1 MFINFKLRHICVF
14 SIQKFMKSKK
24 NLVLI
29 GMMSSGKS
37 TIGELLA
44 KKLNFKFFDID
55 KIIENETK
63 MKITE
68 IFKIKGEN
76 FFRNLEEKTTIKL
89 LNFSD
94 VVISLGG
101 GGFVNEIIRKE
112 TNTKSKTF
120 WLDWNLDTLISRIRK
135 KNNRPVALALNNDE
149 LKNLIIERSKYYSK
163 AKYKIN
169 CQKLTRPEI
178 IKKIL
183 NLYESY

>member
-1 MFINFKLRHICVF
+1 
-14 SIQKFMKSKK
+14 MKSKK

-76 FFRNLEEKTTIKL
+76 FFRNLEEKTTVKL
-89 LNFSD
+89 LNFSNA
-94 VVISLGG
+94 VISLGG

-135 KNNRPVALALNNDE
+135 RNNRPVALALNNNE
-149 LKNLIIERSKYYSK
+149 LKNLIIKRSKYYSK

-169 CQKLTRPEI
+169 CQKITRSEI

-183 NLYESY
+183 NLYENS

>member
-1 MFINFKLRHICVF
+1 
-14 SIQKFMKSKK
+14 MKSKK

-76 FFRNLEEKTTIKL
+76 FFRNLEEKTTVKL
-89 LNFSD
+89 LNFTNS
-94 VVISLGG
+94 VISLGG

-135 KNNRPVALALNNDE
+135 RNNRPVALALNNNE
-149 LKNLIIERSKYYSK
+149 LKNLIIKRSKYYSK

-183 NLYESY
+183 NLYESS

>member
-1 MFINFKLRHICVF
+1 
-14 SIQKFMKSKK
+14 MKSKK

-29 GMMSSGKS
+29 GMMGSGKS
-37 TIGELLA
+37 TIGGLLA

-101 GGFVNEIIRKE
+101 GGFINETIRKE

-120 WLDWNLDTLISRIRK
+120 WLNWDLDTLISRIRK
-135 KNNRPVALALNNDE
+135 KNNRPVASALNNDE

-169 CQKLTRPEI
+169 CQKLTRSEI

-183 NLYESY
+183 NLYEIN

>member
-1 MFINFKLRHICVF
+1 
-14 SIQKFMKSKK
+14 MKSKK

-101 GGFVNEIIRKE
+101 GGFVNETIRKE

-135 KNNRPVALALNNDE
+135 KNNRPIALALNNNE
-149 LKNLIIERSKYYSK
+149 LKNLIIKRSKYYSK

-169 CQKLTRPEI
+169 CQKLTKPEI

-183 NLYESY
+183 NLYEAS

>member
-1 MFINFKLRHICVF
+1 
-14 SIQKFMKSKK
+14 MKSKK

-89 LNFSD
+89 LNFSN

-135 KNNRPVALALNNDE
+135 RNNRPVALALNNNE
-149 LKNLIIERSKYYSK
+149 LKNLIIKRSKYYSK

-169 CQKLTRPEI
+169 CQNLTRSEI

-183 NLYESY
+183 NLYESN

>member
-1 MFINFKLRHICVF
+1 
-14 SIQKFMKSKK
+14 MKSKK

-76 FFRNLEEKTTIKL
+76 FFRNLEEKTTVKL
-89 LNFSD
+89 LNFSNA
-94 VVISLGG
+94 VISLGG

-135 KNNRPVALALNNDE
+135 RNNRPVALALNNNE
-149 LKNLIIERSKYYSK
+149 LKNLIIKRSKYYSK

-169 CQKLTRPEI
+169 CQNLTRSEI

-183 NLYESY
+183 NLYECN

>member
-1 MFINFKLRHICVF
+1 
-14 SIQKFMKSKK
+14 MKSKK

-37 TIGELLA
+37 TIGGLLA

-76 FFRNLEEKTTIKL
+76 FFRNLEEKTTVKL
-89 LNFSD
+89 LNFTNA
-94 VVISLGG
+94 VISLGG

-135 KNNRPVALALNNDE
+135 RNNRPVALALNNNE
-149 LKNLIIERSKYYSK
+149 LKNLIIKRSKYYSK

-183 NLYESY
+183 NLYESS

>member
-1 MFINFKLRHICVF
+1 
-14 SIQKFMKSKK
+14 MKSKK

-55 KIIENETK
+55 KIIENETR
-63 MKITE
+63 MKIIE

-89 LNFSD
+89 LNFSNA
-94 VVISLGG
+94 VISLGG

-120 WLDWNLDTLISRIRK
+120 WLNWNLDTLISRIRK

-149 LKNLIIERSKYYSK
+149 LKNLIIKRSKYYSK

-169 CQKLTRPEI
+169 CQKLTKPEI

-183 NLYESY
+183 NLYESS

>member
-1 MFINFKLRHICVF
+1 
-14 SIQKFMKSKK
+14 MKSKK

-63 MKITE
+63 MKIAE

-101 GGFVNEIIRKE
+101 GGFVNETIRKE
-112 TNTKSKTF
+112 THTKSKTF

-135 KNNRPVALALNNDE
+135 KNNRPVALTLNNDE
-149 LKNLIIERSKYYSK
+149 LKNLIIKRSKYYSK
-163 AKYKIN
+163 AEYIIN
-169 CQKLTRPEI
+169 CQKLTKSEI
-178 IKKIL
+178 IKK
-183 NLYESY
+183 Y

>member
-1 MFINFKLRHICVF
+1 
-14 SIQKFMKSKK
+14 MKSKK

-101 GGFVNEIIRKE
+101 GGFVNETIRKE

-135 KNNRPVALALNNDE
+135 RNNRPVALALNNNE
-149 LKNLIIERSKYYSK
+149 LKNLIIKRSKYYSK

-169 CQKLTRPEI
+169 CQKLTRSEI

-183 NLYESY
+183 NLYEIN

>member
-1 MFINFKLRHICVF
+1 
-14 SIQKFMKSKK
+14 MKSKK

-55 KIIENETK
+55 KIIENETN

-76 FFRNLEEKTTIKL
+76 FFRNLEEKTTVKL
-89 LNFSD
+89 LNFSNA
-94 VVISLGG
+94 VISLGG

-135 KNNRPVALALNNDE
+135 RNNRPVALALNNNE
-149 LKNLIIERSKYYSK
+149 LKNLIIKRSKYYSK

-169 CQKLTRPEI
+169 CQNLTRSEI
-178 IKKIL
+178 VKKIL
-183 NLYESY
+183 NLYENS

>member
-1 MFINFKLRHICVF
+1 
-14 SIQKFMKSKK
+14 
-24 NLVLI
+24 
-29 GMMSSGKS
+29 MSSGKS

-76 FFRNLEEKTTIKL
+76 FFRNLEEKTTVKL
-89 LNFSD
+89 LNFSNA
-94 VVISLGG
+94 VISLGG
-101 GGFVNEIIRKE
+101 GGFVNEKIRKE

-135 KNNRPVALALNNDE
+135 RNNRPVALALNNNE
-149 LKNLIIERSKYYSK
+149 LKNLIIKRSKYYSK

-169 CQKLTRPEI
+169 CQKLTKSEI

-183 NLYESY
+183 NLYESS

>member
-1 MFINFKLRHICVF
+1 
-14 SIQKFMKSKK
+14 MKSKK

-37 TIGELLA
+37 TIGGLLA

-76 FFRNLEEKTTIKL
+76 FFRNLEEKTTVKL
-89 LNFSD
+89 LNFSN

-135 KNNRPVALALNNDE
+135 RNNRPVALALNNNE
-149 LKNLIIERSKYYSK
+149 LKNLIIKRSKYYSK

-183 NLYESY
+183 NLYENS

>member
-1 MFINFKLRHICVF
+1 
-14 SIQKFMKSKK
+14 MKSKK

-89 LNFSD
+89 LNFSN
-94 VVISLGG
+94 VVIALGG
-101 GGFVNEIIRKE
+101 GGFINEIIRKE

-135 KNNRPVALALNNDE
+135 RNNRPVALALNNNE
-149 LKNLIIERSKYYSK
+149 LKNLIIKRSKYYSK

-178 IKKIL
+178 IEKIL
-183 NLYESY
+183 NLYESS

>member
-1 MFINFKLRHICVF
+1 
-14 SIQKFMKSKK
+14 MKSKK

-76 FFRNLEEKTTIKL
+76 FFRNLEEKTTVKL
-89 LNFSD
+89 LNFSNA
-94 VVISLGG
+94 VISLGG

-135 KNNRPVALALNNDE
+135 RNNRPVALALNNNE
-149 LKNLIIERSKYYSK
+149 LKNLIIKRSKYYSK

-183 NLYESY
+183 NLYENS

>member
-1 MFINFKLRHICVF
+1 
-14 SIQKFMKSKK
+14 MKSKK

-76 FFRNLEEKTTIKL
+76 FFRNLEEKTTVKL
-89 LNFSD
+89 LNFSNA
-94 VVISLGG
+94 VISLGG

-135 KNNRPVALALNNDE
+135 RNNRPVALALNNNE
-149 LKNLIIERSKYYSK
+149 LKNLIVKRSKYYSK

-183 NLYESY
+183 DLYESS

>member
-1 MFINFKLRHICVF
+1 
-14 SIQKFMKSKK
+14 MKSKK

-135 KNNRPVALALNNDE
+135 RNNRPVALALNNNE
-149 LKNLIIERSKYYSK
+149 LKNLIIKRSKYYSK

-169 CQKLTRPEI
+169 CQKLTRSEI

-183 NLYESY
+183 NLYESS

>member
-1 MFINFKLRHICVF
+1 
-14 SIQKFMKSKK
+14 MKSKK

-89 LNFSD
+89 LNFSN

-135 KNNRPVALALNNDE
+135 RNNRPVALALNNNE
-149 LKNLIIERSKYYSK
+149 LKNLIIKRSKYYSK

-169 CQKLTRPEI
+169 CQKLTRSEI

-183 NLYESY
+183 NLYESN

>member
-1 MFINFKLRHICVF
+1 
-14 SIQKFMKSKK
+14 MKSKK

-89 LNFSD
+89 LNFSN

-135 KNNRPVALALNNDE
+135 RNNRPVALALNNNE
-149 LKNLIIERSKYYSK
+149 LKNLIIKRSKYYSK

-183 NLYESY
+183 NLYESS

>member
-1 MFINFKLRHICVF
+1 
-14 SIQKFMKSKK
+14 MKSKK

-101 GGFVNEIIRKE
+101 GGFINETIRKE

-135 KNNRPVALALNNDE
+135 RNNRPVALALNNNE
-149 LKNLIIERSKYYSK
+149 LKNLIIKRSKYYSK

-169 CQKLTRPEI
+169 CQKLTRSEI

-183 NLYESY
+183 NLYESS

>member
-1 MFINFKLRHICVF
+1 
-14 SIQKFMKSKK
+14 MKSKK

-76 FFRNLEEKTTIKL
+76 FFRNLEEKTTVKL
-89 LNFSD
+89 LNFTNA
-94 VVISLGG
+94 VISLGG

-135 KNNRPVALALNNDE
+135 RNNRPVALALNNNE
-149 LKNLIIERSKYYSK
+149 LKNLIIKRSKYYSK

-169 CQKLTRPEI
+169 CQELTRPEI

-183 NLYESY
+183 NLYENS

>member
-1 MFINFKLRHICVF
+1 
-14 SIQKFMKSKK
+14 MKSKK

-76 FFRNLEEKTTIKL
+76 FFRNLEEKTTVKL
-89 LNFSD
+89 LNFGNA
-94 VVISLGG
+94 VISLGG

-135 KNNRPVALALNNDE
+135 RNNRPVALALNNNE
-149 LKNLIIERSKYYSK
+149 LKNLIIKRSKYYSK

-183 NLYESY
+183 NLYENS

>member
-1 MFINFKLRHICVF
+1 
-14 SIQKFMKSKK
+14 MKSKK

-89 LNFSD
+89 LNFSN
-94 VVISLGG
+94 VVIALGG
-101 GGFVNEIIRKE
+101 GGFINETIRKE

-135 KNNRPVALALNNDE
+135 RNNRPVALALNNNE
-149 LKNLIIERSKYYSK
+149 LKNLIIKRSKYYSK

-169 CQKLTRPEI
+169 CQKLTRSEI

-183 NLYESY
+183 NLYESS

>member
-1 MFINFKLRHICVF
+1 
-14 SIQKFMKSKK
+14 MKSKK

-76 FFRNLEEKTTIKL
+76 FFRNLEEKTTVKL
-89 LNFSD
+89 LNFTN

-135 KNNRPVALALNNDE
+135 KNNRPVALALNNNE
-149 LKNLIIERSKYYSK
+149 LKNLMIERSKYYSK

-183 NLYESY
+183 DLYESS

>member
-1 MFINFKLRHICVF
+1 
-14 SIQKFMKSKK
+14 MKSKK

-37 TIGELLA
+37 TIGKLLA

-76 FFRNLEEKTTIKL
+76 FFRNLEEKTTVKL
-89 LNFSD
+89 LNFSNA
-94 VVISLGG
+94 VISLGG

-135 KNNRPVALALNNDE
+135 RNNRPVALALNNNE
-149 LKNLIIERSKYYSK
+149 LKNLIIKRSKYYSK

-169 CQKLTRPEI
+169 CQKLTRSEI

-183 NLYESY
+183 NLYESS

>member
-1 MFINFKLRHICVF
+1 
-14 SIQKFMKSKK
+14 MKSKK

-37 TIGELLA
+37 TIGGLLA

-101 GGFVNEIIRKE
+101 GGFVNETIRKE

-120 WLDWNLDTLISRIRK
+120 WLNWDLDTLISRIRK
-135 KNNRPVALALNNDE
+135 KNNRPVASALNNDE

-169 CQKLTRPEI
+169 CQKLTRSEI

-183 NLYESY
+183 NLYEIN

>member
-1 MFINFKLRHICVF
+1 
-14 SIQKFMKSKK
+14 MKSKK

-44 KKLNFKFFDID
+44 KRLNFKFFDID

-76 FFRNLEEKTTIKL
+76 FFRNLEEKTTVKL
-89 LNFSD
+89 LNFSNA
-94 VVISLGG
+94 VISLGG

-120 WLDWNLDTLISRIRK
+120 WLNWNLDTLISRIRK

-149 LKNLIIERSKYYSK
+149 LKNLIIKRSKYYSK

-183 NLYESY
+183 NLYEIN

>member
-1 MFINFKLRHICVF
+1 
-14 SIQKFMKSKK
+14 MKSKK

-55 KIIENETK
+55 KIIENETR

-101 GGFVNEIIRKE
+101 GGFVNETIRKE

-135 KNNRPVALALNNDE
+135 RNNRPVALALNNNE
-149 LKNLIIERSKYYSK
+149 LKNLIIKRSKYYSK

-183 NLYESY
+183 NLYESS

>member
-1 MFINFKLRHICVF
+1 
-14 SIQKFMKSKK
+14 MKSKK

-63 MKITE
+63 MKIAE
-68 IFKIKGEN
+68 IFKIKGET

-101 GGFVNEIIRKE
+101 GGFVNETIRKE

-135 KNNRPVALALNNDE
+135 RNSRPVALALNNNE
-149 LKNLIIERSKYYSK
+149 LKNLIIKRSKYYSK

-169 CQKLTRPEI
+169 CQKLTRSEI
-178 IKKIL
+178 VKKIL
-183 NLYESY
+183 NLYESS

>member
-1 MFINFKLRHICVF
+1 
-14 SIQKFMKSKK
+14 MKSKK

-63 MKITE
+63 MRITE

-135 KNNRPVALALNNDE
+135 RNNRPVALALNNNE
-149 LKNLIIERSKYYSK
+149 LKNLIIKRSKYYSK

-183 NLYESY
+183 NLYESD

>member
-1 MFINFKLRHICVF
+1 
-14 SIQKFMKSKK
+14 MKSKK

-37 TIGELLA
+37 TIGGLLA

-101 GGFVNEIIRKE
+101 GGFINETIRKE

-135 KNNRPVALALNNDE
+135 RNSRPVALPLNNNE
-149 LKNLIIERSKYYSK
+149 LKNLIIKRSKYYSK
-163 AKYKIN
+163 ATYKIN
-169 CQKLTRPEI
+169 CQKLTRSEI

-183 NLYESY
+183 NLYEIN